1 MSINLRPD
9 IEQFLREKVEMGQFE
24 SIEEAANELLG
35 WVSEDEKLTDEDI
48 AELRREVQLG
58 IDQAD
63 RGEFVEFTAEQI
75 IAEKKAAARKQK
87 AG

>member
-24 SIEEAANELLG
+24 SIEEAANKLLG

>member
-1 MSINLRPD
+1 MSIKLRPD
-9 IEQFLREKVEMGQFE
+9 VEQFLREKVEIGQFG

-35 WVSEDEKLTDEDI
+35 WVREDEKLTDEDI
-48 AELRREVQLG
+48 AEIRQEVQKG

-63 RGEFVEFTAEQI
+63 RGEFSTLTIEEI
-75 IAEKKAAARKQK
+75 IAQENASARKQK

>member
-1 MSINLRPD
+1 MEVTLTTQIENILRG
-9 IEQFLREKVEMGQFE
+9 KVESGQFS
-24 SIEEAANELLG
+24 SIEEAANEMIALALEEERL
-35 WVSEDEKLTDEDI
+35 SNEDVED
-48 AELRREVQLG
+48 LRREVQLG

-63 RGEFVEFTAEQI
+63 RGQFVEFTAEQI